1 VSLSATAAPLA
12 RVALARDPRRMLAA
26 PALLVLLGA
35 ATAALGPIVGG
46 AVLFGLVAVGGAVI
60 AIGLWLAIRIL
71 SLRLM
76 VEPDYLHLRGVG
88 TDRRYHLVRGDMNRL
103 ATAGPRKVNLRVRL
117 GSLGWAVGRTALAAG
132 ESVEVIRLAA
142 TPSVI
147 LVPTERGR
155 VAVAVASEADF
166 VDALRAA
173 AHTRAERR
181 ISAAGAPLAI
191 PAPAGQPAPALRPA
205 PALQPA
211 PAFPS
216 APALRG
222 APTFE
227 PMPAPQPPP
236 AFERPTQPR
245 PLTGIERMWLEDRL
259 ARERRAA
266 ITGARD
272 EQAATSFTA
281 SVAALT
287 PAGATVVPSIP
298 APAPI
303 PVPTAAVASAAV
315 VSAAVASTVVPAVSA
330 IPAAATAA
338 AADAAATPSAPSRT
352 FPRVIPRRRPS
363 RTMARR
369 VARPDLTPGLVL
381 IGTPLVG
388 ALFSW
393 LLALVTGARPGQ
405 AGLDPLAAALL
416 LCGPVAALAI
426 FLAHSRW
433 PRLAGLSSVAAILA
447 LLLVTRSVIG

>member
-1 VSLSATAAPLA
+1 
-12 RVALARDPRRMLAA
+12 MLAA

-35 ATAALGPIVGG
+35 ATAAPGPIVGG
-46 AVLFGLVAVGGAVI
+46 PLLVGFVAIGGAVI
-60 AIGLWLAIRIL
+60 AFGLWLAIRIL
-71 SLRLM
+71 SLRLV

-117 GSLGWAVGRTALAAG
+117 GSLGWAVGRAALAAG
-132 ESVEVIRLAA
+132 ESVEVIRLAT
-142 TPSVI
+142 TPTVI

-181 ISAAGAPLAI
+181 ISAAGAPLTI
-191 PAPAGQPAPALRPA
+191 PAPAGQPAPAA
-205 PALQPA
+205 QPA
-211 PAFPS
+211 PAFPP
-216 APALRG
+216 APTPRR

-227 PMPAPQPPP
+227 PMPAPQPAP
-236 AFERPTQPR
+236 AFERATQPR

-272 EQAATSFTA
+272 ELAAASFTA
-281 SVAALT
+281 SVAAQTL
-287 PAGATVVPSIP
+287 AGAPVVPSP
-298 APAPI
+298 AAPI
-303 PVPTAAVASAAV
+303 PAVASAAV
-315 VSAAVASTVVPAVSA
+315 VSSAVASAVVPAVSA
-330 IPAAATAA
+330 IPAAA
-338 AADAAATPSAPSRT
+338 AAATATAAPSRI
-352 FPRVIPRRRPS
+352 FPRIIPRRRPS
-363 RTMARR
+363 RPMARR
-369 VARPDLTPGLVL
+369 LTRPDLTPGLVL

-393 LLALVTGARPGQ
+393 LLALITGAAPGQ
-405 AGLDPLAAALL
+405 SGLDPLAAALL

-433 PRLAGLSSVAAILA
+433 PRLAGLSSVAAMVA
-447 LLLVTRSVIG
+447 LLLVTRAVIG

>member
-1 VSLSATAAPLA
+1 MSHSATAAPLA

-46 AVLFGLVAVGGAVI
+46 ALLFGLVAVGGALA

-71 SLRLM
+71 SLRLV
-76 VEPDYLHLRGVG
+76 VEPDYLHLKGVG
-88 TDRRYHLVRGDMNRL
+88 TDRRYHLIRGDMNRL

-155 VAVAVASEADF
+155 VAVAVASEAAF

-181 ISAAGAPLAI
+181 ISAAGAPLATLS
-191 PAPAGQPAPALRPA
+191 PAGQPA

-211 PAFPS
+211 PAFPP
-216 APALRG
+216 APAFRG

-227 PMPAPQPPP
+227 PMPAPQPLP

-272 EQAATSFTA
+272 EQAAASFTA
-281 SVAALT
+281 SVAALA
-287 PAGATVVPSIP
+287 PAGATVVPSLHAAVP
-298 APAPI
+298 APAA
-303 PVPTAAVASAAV
+303 TVASAAV
-315 VSAAVASTVVPAVSA
+315 VSAAVVSTVVPAVSA
-330 IPAAATAA
+330 IPAAATAVA
-338 AADAAATPSAPSRT
+338 AAATATPSAPPRT
-352 FPRVIPRRRPS
+352 FPGVIPRRRPS

-393 LLALVTGARPGQ
+393 LLALVTGATPGQ

-447 LLLVTRSVIG
+447 LLLITRSVIS

>member
-1 VSLSATAAPLA
+1 MSLSATAAPLA

-35 ATAALGPIVGG
+35 GTAAVGPIVGG
-46 AVLFGLVAVGGAVI
+46 ALLFGLAAVGGALI

-71 SLRLM
+71 SLRLV
-76 VEPDYLHLRGVG
+76 VEPDYLHLKGVG
-88 TDRRYHLVRGDMNRL
+88 TDRRYHLIRGDMNRL
-103 ATAGPRKVNLRVRL
+103 ATTGPRKVNLRVRL

-173 AHTRAERR
+173 ANTRAERR
-181 ISAAGAPLAI
+181 ISAAGAPMATL
-191 PAPAGQPAPALRPA
+191 PPAGQPIPAAQPA

-211 PAFPS
+211 PAFPP

-222 APTFE
+222 PPTFE

-272 EQAATSFTA
+272 EQAAASFTA

-287 PAGATVVPSIP
+287 PAGATVVPSVHAPVP
-298 APAPI
+298 APA
-303 PVPTAAVASAAV
+303 AAVASAAV
-315 VSAAVASTVVPAVSA
+315 VSSSVASTVMPAVSA
-330 IPAAATAA
+330 IPAAAAATAT
-338 AADAAATPSAPSRT
+338 ATPSAPPRT

-363 RTMARR
+363 RPMARR
-369 VARPDLTPGLVL
+369 ATRPELTPGLVL

-393 LLALVTGARPGQ
+393 LLALVTGATPGQ

-426 FLAHSRW
+426 FLAHGRW
-433 PRLAGLSSVAAILA
+433 PRLAGLSSIAAILA

>member
-26 PALLVLLGA
+26 PAVLVLLGA
-35 ATAALGPIVGG
+35 ATATLGPIVGG
-46 AVLFGLVAVGGAVI
+46 PLLVGLVAVGGAVI
-60 AIGLWLAIRIL
+60 GIGLWLAIRIL
-71 SLRLM
+71 SLRLV
-76 VEPDYLHLRGVG
+76 VEPDYLHLKGVG

-103 ATAGPRKVNLRVRL
+103 ATAGPRKVSLRVRL

-181 ISAAGAPLAI
+181 ISAAGAPLAT
-191 PAPAGQPAPALRPA
+191 PAPAVQPA

-211 PAFPS
+211 PAFPP
-216 APALRG
+216 APAFRG

-236 AFERPTQPR
+236 AFGRPTQPR

-259 ARERRAA
+259 ARGRRAA

-272 EQAATSFTA
+272 EQAAASFTA

-287 PAGATVVPSIP
+287 PAGATVVQSVA
-298 APAPI
+298 APAAAPA
-303 PVPTAAVASAAV
+303 AAVASAAV

-330 IPAAATAA
+330 IPAAATAGA
-338 AADAAATPSAPSRT
+338 TATPSAPPRT

-393 LLALVTGARPGQ
+393 LLALVTGATPGQ

>member
-1 VSLSATAAPLA
+1 
-12 RVALARDPRRMLAA
+12 
-26 PALLVLLGA
+26 
-35 ATAALGPIVGG
+35 
-46 AVLFGLVAVGGAVI
+46 
-60 AIGLWLAIRIL
+60 
-71 SLRLM
+71 
-76 VEPDYLHLRGVG
+76 
-88 TDRRYHLVRGDMNRL
+88 
-103 ATAGPRKVNLRVRL
+103 VNLRVRL

-181 ISAAGAPLAI
+181 ISAAGAPLAT
-191 PAPAGQPAPALRPA
+191 PAPAAQAASA
-205 PALQPA
+205 IQPA
-211 PAFPS
+211 PAFRP
-216 APALRG
+216 APPVRG

-272 EQAATSFTA
+272 EQAAASFTA
-281 SVAALT
+281 SLAALT
-287 PAGATVVPSIP
+287 PAGATVVPSVP

-338 AADAAATPSAPSRT
+338 TAATVAAADAPATPSAPSRT

-369 VARPDLTPGLVL
+369 VARPDLAPGLVL

>member
-1 VSLSATAAPLA
+1 
-12 RVALARDPRRMLAA
+12 
-26 PALLVLLGA
+26 
-35 ATAALGPIVGG
+35 
-46 AVLFGLVAVGGAVI
+46 
-60 AIGLWLAIRIL
+60 
-71 SLRLM
+71 
-76 VEPDYLHLRGVG
+76 
-88 TDRRYHLVRGDMNRL
+88 
-103 ATAGPRKVNLRVRL
+103 VNLRVRL

-181 ISAAGAPLAI
+181 ISAAGAPLAT
-191 PAPAGQPAPALRPA
+191 PAPAAQAASA
-205 PALQPA
+205 IQPA
-211 PAFPS
+211 PAFRP
-216 APALRG
+216 APPVRG

-272 EQAATSFTA
+272 EQAAASFTA

-287 PAGATVVPSIP
+287 PAGATVVPSV
-298 APAPI
+298 
-303 PVPTAAVASAAV
+303 PVPTAAVPSAAV

-330 IPAAATAA
+330 TPVAATAATAA
-338 AADAAATPSAPSRT
+338 AADATATPSAPLRT

-363 RTMARR
+363 RTMAPR
-369 VARPDLTPGLVL
+369 VARPDLAPGLVL

-426 FLAHSRW
+426 FLAHGRW
-433 PRLAGLSSVAAILA
+433 PRLASLSSVAAILA

>member
-1 VSLSATAAPLA
+1 MSLSATAAPLA

-46 AVLFGLVAVGGAVI
+46 ALLFGLAAVGGALI

-71 SLRLM
+71 SLRLV
-76 VEPDYLHLRGVG
+76 VEPDYLHLKGVG
-88 TDRRYHLVRGDMNRL
+88 TDRRYHLIRGDMNRL
-103 ATAGPRKVNLRVRL
+103 ATTGPRKVNLRVRL

-173 AHTRAERR
+173 ANTRAERR
-181 ISAAGAPLAI
+181 ISAAGAPMATLP
-191 PAPAGQPAPALRPA
+191 PAVQPSPAARPA

-211 PAFPS
+211 PAFPP

-222 APTFE
+222 PPTFE

-272 EQAATSFTA
+272 EQAAASFTA

-287 PAGATVVPSIP
+287 PAGATVVPSVHAPVP
-298 APAPI
+298 APA
-303 PVPTAAVASAAV
+303 AAVASAAV
-315 VSAAVASTVVPAVSA
+315 VSSSVASTVMPAVSA
-330 IPAAATAA
+330 IPAAAAATAT
-338 AADAAATPSAPSRT
+338 ATPSAPPRT

-363 RTMARR
+363 RPMARR
-369 VARPDLTPGLVL
+369 ATRPELTPGLVL

-393 LLALVTGARPGQ
+393 LLALVTGATPGQ

-426 FLAHSRW
+426 FLAHGRW

>member
-1 VSLSATAAPLA
+1 MSLSATAAPLA

-35 ATAALGPIVGG
+35 ATAALGPIVAG

-191 PAPAGQPAPALRPA
+191 PAPAGQPAPALP
-205 PALQPA
+205 PA

-272 EQAATSFTA
+272 EQAAASFTA

-287 PAGATVVPSIP
+287 PAGATVVPSVP

-393 LLALVTGARPGQ
+393 LLALVTGATPGQ

-447 LLLVTRSVIG
+447 LMLVTRSVIG

>member
-26 PALLVLLGA
+26 PALLVMLGA

-60 AIGLWLAIRIL
+60 GVGLWLAIRIL
-71 SLRLM
+71 SLRLV

-88 TDRRYHLVRGDMNRL
+88 TDRRYHLVRGDMSRL

-132 ESVEVIRLAA
+132 ESLEVIRLAE

-181 ISAAGAPLAI
+181 ISAAGAPLATPL
-191 PAPAGQPAPALRPA
+191 PAAQPA

-211 PAFPS
+211 PAFPP

-222 APTFE
+222 PPTFE

-236 AFERPTQPR
+236 AFERPAQPR

-272 EQAATSFTA
+272 EQAAASFTA
-281 SVAALT
+281 SVAGLT
-287 PAGATVVPSIP
+287 PAGATVVPP
-298 APAPI
+298 VHA
-303 PVPTAAVASAAV
+303 PVPAAVPPPAAAVASAAV

-338 AADAAATPSAPSRT
+338 TASAAPSELSRS

-369 VARPDLTPGLVL
+369 ATRPELTPGLVL

-393 LLALVTGARPGQ
+393 LLALVTGATPGQ

-426 FLAHSRW
+426 FLAHGRW

-447 LLLVTRSVIG
+447 LLLITRSVIG

>member
-26 PALLVLLGA
+26 PAVLVVLGA
-35 ATAALGPIVGG
+35 ATATLGPIVGG
-46 AVLFGLVAVGGAVI
+46 VVLFGLGAVGGAVI

-71 SLRLM
+71 SLRLL
-76 VEPDYLHLRGVG
+76 VEPDYLHLHGVG
-88 TDRRYHLVRGDMNRL
+88 TDRRYHLVRGDMSRL

-181 ISAAGAPLAI
+181 ISAAGAPLATPALG
-191 PAPAGQPAPALRPA
+191 PAPAAQPA

-211 PAFPS
+211 PAFPR

-272 EQAATSFTA
+272 EQAAASFTT

-287 PAGATVVPSIP
+287 PAGATVVPSSPAPIP
-298 APAPI
+298 APA
-303 PVPTAAVASAAV
+303 AAVAAAAV
-315 VSAAVASTVVPAVSA
+315 VSAAVASAVVPAVSA

-338 AADAAATPSAPSRT
+338 AAAATATPSAPPRT

-369 VARPDLTPGLVL
+369 VTRPDLTPGLVL

-393 LLALVTGARPGQ
+393 LLALVTGATPGQ

>member
-71 SLRLM
+71 SLRLV

-181 ISAAGAPLAI
+181 ISAAGAPLAT
-191 PAPAGQPAPALRPA
+191 PAPVAQAAR
-205 PALQPA
+205 ALQPA
-211 PAFPS
+211 PAFPP
-216 APALRG
+216 APPVRG

-272 EQAATSFTA
+272 EQAAASFTA

-287 PAGATVVPSIP
+287 PAGATVVPSVP

-330 IPAAATAA
+330 IPAAATAG
-338 AADAAATPSAPSRT
+338 AADATATPSAPSRT

-393 LLALVTGARPGQ
+393 LLALVTGATPGQ

>member
-1 VSLSATAAPLA
+1 MSLSATAAPLA

-35 ATAALGPIVGG
+35 SSAALGPIVGG
-46 AVLFGLVAVGGAVI
+46 AMLFGLVAVGGAVI

-71 SLRLM
+71 SLRLV
-76 VEPDYLHLRGVG
+76 VEPDYLHLKGVG
-88 TDRRYHLVRGDMNRL
+88 TDRRYHLVRGDISRL

-147 LVPTERGR
+147 LVPTDRGR
-155 VAVAVASEADF
+155 VAVAVASESDF

-181 ISAAGAPLAI
+181 ISAAGAPLGI
-191 PAPAGQPAPALRPA
+191 PAPAGQPARPIQAA
-205 PALQPA
+205 PVLQPA
-211 PAFPS
+211 PAFPPS
-216 APALRG
+216 PRLSR

-227 PMPAPQPPP
+227 PMLAPQPPP
-236 AFERPTQPR
+236 AFGRPTQPR

-272 EQAATSFTA
+272 EQAAPSFTA

-287 PAGATVVPSIP
+287 PAGATVVPSGHAP
-298 APAPI
+298 VSAPA
-303 PVPTAAVASAAV
+303 AAVASAAV
-315 VSAAVASTVVPAVSA
+315 VSAAVASTVVPTVSA
-330 IPAAATAA
+330 LPAAAAAATAT
-338 AADAAATPSAPSRT
+338 ATPSAPSRT
-352 FPRVIPRRRPS
+352 FPRVISRRRPS

-369 VARPDLTPGLVL
+369 LARPDLTPGLVL

-393 LLALVTGARPGQ
+393 LLALVTGATPGQ

-426 FLAHSRW
+426 FLAHGRW

>member
-1 VSLSATAAPLA
+1 MSLSATAAPLA

-35 ATAALGPIVGG
+35 GTAAVGPIVGG
-46 AVLFGLVAVGGAVI
+46 ALLFGLAAVGGALI

-71 SLRLM
+71 SLRLV
-76 VEPDYLHLRGVG
+76 VEPDYLHLKGVG
-88 TDRRYHLVRGDMNRL
+88 TDRRYHLIRGDMNRL
-103 ATAGPRKVNLRVRL
+103 ATTGPRKVNLRVRL

-173 AHTRAERR
+173 ANTRAERR
-181 ISAAGAPLAI
+181 ISAAGAPMATL
-191 PAPAGQPAPALRPA
+191 PPAGQPIPAAQPA

-211 PAFPS
+211 PAFPP

-222 APTFE
+222 PPTFE

-272 EQAATSFTA
+272 EQAAASFTA

-287 PAGATVVPSIP
+287 PAGATVVPSVHAPVP
-298 APAPI
+298 APA
-303 PVPTAAVASAAV
+303 AAVASAAV
-315 VSAAVASTVVPAVSA
+315 VSSSVASTVMPAVSA
-330 IPAAATAA
+330 IPAAAAATAT
-338 AADAAATPSAPSRT
+338 ATPSAPPRT

-363 RTMARR
+363 RPMARR
-369 VARPDLTPGLVL
+369 ATRPELTPGLVL

-393 LLALVTGARPGQ
+393 LLALVTGATPGQ

-426 FLAHSRW
+426 FLAHGRW

>member
-1 VSLSATAAPLA
+1 MSLSAAPFA
-12 RVALARDPRRMLAA
+12 RVELARDPRRMLAA

-35 ATAALGPIVGG
+35 ATAALGVVLGG
-46 AVLFGLVAVGGAVI
+46 AVLVGVVAAGGAVI

-71 SLRLM
+71 SLRLV
-76 VEPDYLHLRGVG
+76 VEPDYLHLKGVG

-142 TPSVI
+142 TPTVI

-181 ISAAGAPLAI
+181 ISAAGAPMATL
-191 PAPAGQPAPALRPA
+191 PPAGQPTPAGQAA

-211 PAFPS
+211 PAFPP

-227 PMPAPQPPP
+227 PMPAPQSPP

-266 ITGARD
+266 ITGARE
-272 EQAATSFTA
+272 EQAVASFTA

-287 PAGATVVPSIP
+287 PAGTRGSTRQP
-298 APAPI
+298 A
-303 PVPTAAVASAAV
+303 
-315 VSAAVASTVVPAVSA
+315 
-330 IPAAATAA
+330 
-338 AADAAATPSAPSRT
+338 
-352 FPRVIPRRRPS
+352 
-363 RTMARR
+363 
-369 VARPDLTPGLVL
+369 
-381 IGTPLVG
+381 
-388 ALFSW
+388 
-393 LLALVTGARPGQ
+393 
-405 AGLDPLAAALL
+405 
-416 LCGPVAALAI
+416 
-426 FLAHSRW
+426 
-433 PRLAGLSSVAAILA
+433 
-447 LLLVTRSVIG
+447 

>member
-1 VSLSATAAPLA
+1 
-12 RVALARDPRRMLAA
+12 
-26 PALLVLLGA
+26 
-35 ATAALGPIVGG
+35 
-46 AVLFGLVAVGGAVI
+46 
-60 AIGLWLAIRIL
+60 
-71 SLRLM
+71 
-76 VEPDYLHLRGVG
+76 
-88 TDRRYHLVRGDMNRL
+88 
-103 ATAGPRKVNLRVRL
+103 
-117 GSLGWAVGRTALAAG
+117 
-132 ESVEVIRLAA
+132 
-142 TPSVI
+142 
-147 LVPTERGR
+147 
-155 VAVAVASEADF
+155 
-166 VDALRAA
+166 
-173 AHTRAERR
+173 
-181 ISAAGAPLAI
+181 
-191 PAPAGQPAPALRPA
+191 
-205 PALQPA
+205 
-211 PAFPS
+211 
-216 APALRG
+216 
-222 APTFE
+222 
-227 PMPAPQPPP
+227 
-236 AFERPTQPR
+236 
-245 PLTGIERMWLEDRL
+245 MWLEDRL

-272 EQAATSFTA
+272 EQAAASFTA

-287 PAGATVVPSIP
+287 PAGATVVPSVP

-330 IPAAATAA
+330 IPAAAAA
-338 AADAAATPSAPSRT
+338 AATATPSAPSRT

>member
-1 VSLSATAAPLA
+1 
-12 RVALARDPRRMLAA
+12 MLAA
-26 PALLVLLGA
+26 PSLLVLLGS

-71 SLRLM
+71 SLRLV

-181 ISAAGAPLAI
+181 ISAAGAPLAT
-191 PAPAGQPAPALRPA
+191 PAPVAQAAR
-205 PALQPA
+205 ALQPA
-211 PAFPS
+211 PAFPP
-216 APALRG
+216 APPVRG

-272 EQAATSFTA
+272 EQAAASFTA

-287 PAGATVVPSIP
+287 PAGATVVPSVP

-330 IPAAATAA
+330 IPAAATAG
-338 AADAAATPSAPSRT
+338 AADATATPSAPSRT

-393 LLALVTGARPGQ
+393 LLALVTGATPGQ

>member
-1 VSLSATAAPLA
+1 
-12 RVALARDPRRMLAA
+12 MLAA

-35 ATAALGPIVGG
+35 ATAALGAIVGG
-46 AVLFGLVAVGGAVI
+46 APLVGLVAAGGAVI
-60 AIGLWLAIRIL
+60 AVGLWLAIRIL
-71 SLRLM
+71 SLRLV

-117 GSLGWAVGRTALAAG
+117 GSLGWAVGRAALAAG

-142 TPSVI
+142 TPTVI

-155 VAVAVASEADF
+155 VALAVASEADF
-166 VDALRAA
+166 VEALRDAA
-173 AHTRAERR
+173 RTRAERQ
-181 ISAAGAPLAI
+181 APPVTT
-191 PAPAGQPAPALRPA
+191 PAPAIPPSPALQSSPTFPAAPALR
-205 PALQPA
+205 
-211 PAFPS
+211 
-216 APALRG
+216 R

-227 PMPAPQPPP
+227 PMPAPQTAP
-236 AFERPTQPR
+236 AFERATQPR

-272 EQAATSFTA
+272 EQAAASFTA

-287 PAGATVVPSIP
+287 PAGATVVPSVLAPIP
-298 APAPI
+298 APAA
-303 PVPTAAVASAAV
+303 TVASAAV
-315 VSAAVASTVVPAVSA
+315 VSATVATTVVPAVSA
-330 IPAAATAA
+330 IPAAA
-338 AADAAATPSAPSRT
+338 AAATATATPSRT

-363 RTMARR
+363 RAMARR
-369 VARPDLTPGLVL
+369 VTRPDLTPSLVL

-393 LLALVTGARPGQ
+393 LLALISGATPGQ
-405 AGLDPLAAALL
+405 SGLDPLAAALL

-433 PRLAGLSSVAAILA
+433 PRLAGLSSVAAVVA

>member
-1 VSLSATAAPLA
+1 
-12 RVALARDPRRMLAA
+12 
-26 PALLVLLGA
+26 
-35 ATAALGPIVGG
+35 
-46 AVLFGLVAVGGAVI
+46 VI

-71 SLRLM
+71 SLRLV

-181 ISAAGAPLAI
+181 ISAAGAPLAT
-191 PAPAGQPAPALRPA
+191 PAPVAQAAR
-205 PALQPA
+205 ALQPA
-211 PAFPS
+211 PAFPP
-216 APALRG
+216 APPVRG

-272 EQAATSFTA
+272 EQAAASFTA

-287 PAGATVVPSIP
+287 PAGATVVPSVP

-330 IPAAATAA
+330 IPAAATAG
-338 AADAAATPSAPSRT
+338 AADATATPSAPSRT

-393 LLALVTGARPGQ
+393 LLALVTGATPGQ

>member
-1 VSLSATAAPLA
+1 
-12 RVALARDPRRMLAA
+12 MLAA

-35 ATAALGPIVGG
+35 ATSALGPIVGG

-71 SLRLM
+71 SLRLV

-181 ISAAGAPLAI
+181 ISAAGAPLTT
-191 PAPAGQPAPALRPA
+191 PAPAAQAA

-211 PAFPS
+211 PAFPP
-216 APALRG
+216 APPVRG

-227 PMPAPQPPP
+227 PMPAPQPAP

-259 ARERRAA
+259 ARERRAT

-272 EQAATSFTA
+272 EQAAASFTA
-281 SVAALT
+281 SMAALT
-287 PAGATVVPSIP
+287 PAGATVVPSVP

-330 IPAAATAA
+330 IPAAAAA
-338 AADAAATPSAPSRT
+338 AATATPSAPSRT